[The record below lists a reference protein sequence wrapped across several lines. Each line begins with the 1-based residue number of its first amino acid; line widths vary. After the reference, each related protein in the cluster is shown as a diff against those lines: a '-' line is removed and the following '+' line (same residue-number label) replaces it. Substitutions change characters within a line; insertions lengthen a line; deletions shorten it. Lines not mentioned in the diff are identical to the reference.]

1 MSTLTETTPPM
12 IRHRDVITSEITKII
27 THPATRLMLA
37 ITLVANLI
45 LAGVDAAGVSFYTT
59 NEQLEGL
66 EEPSTLAS
74 FGIIMLAPIY
84 VFLVLPVWAAATE
97 HNGGQ
102 MRMSL
107 SATPRRIRFFT
118 AKLSAMLIVILIAAI
133 IATVPARLVIGIAAG
148 NGAGDLLLDC
158 IRWVAAYVFM
168 SVIAFGLAGI
178 LRSAIATLGIM
189 IGLPIVIAT
198 GILQWPDGIRF
209 LPDQAALSL
218 VGTPGYDVTEL
229 PPGIAALTLLGWSI
243 IAVAAYAGAVTRRDA

>member
-1 MSTLTETTPPM
+1 MSATTETKPPV
-12 IRHRDVITSEITKII
+12 IRHRDVIASEITKI
-27 THPATRLMLA
+27 TSHPATRLMLA
-37 ITLVANLI
+37 ITVVTNLI
-45 LAGVDAAGVSFYTT
+45 LAGVDAAGVPFYTT

-66 EEPSTLAS
+66 EEPSTLSS

-84 VFLVLPVWAAATE
+84 AFLVVPVWAAATE

-107 SATPRRIRFFT
+107 AATPRRSTFLT
-118 AKLSAMLIVILIAAI
+118 AKLIAMLTATLVASI
-133 IATVPARLVIGIAAG
+133 IATVPARLVIGIADG
-148 NGAGDLLLDC
+148 NGAGDLLIDC
-158 IRWVAAYVFM
+158 LRWVAAYVFM

-178 LRSAIATLGIM
+178 LKSAIATLGIM

-209 LPDQAALSL
+209 LPDQASLSL

-229 PPGIAALTLLGWSI
+229 PPVVAALTLLVWSSI
-243 IAVAAYAGAVTRRDA
+243 AIVAYAIAVIRRDA